1 MKKIISI
8 ILLTIVVGLGACKDL
23 DLEPK
28 DTITDAIF
36 WKTPADYKMGANALY
51 YCLDGFPY
59 GWFADTE
66 TDLAYNVNNDIS
78 NGMYQTSESSGDWT
92 NPYTN
97 IRKCNNIIVKAESS
111 PIKNDI
117 KRFVAEAKFFRAY
130 NYWKLLR
137 LYGGVPIIKIV
148 PDLNSQELTAPRDTR
163 TAVADFILQDLKE
176 ASLDLPKKNDLSAE
190 DVGRITTGAA
200 EALRAR
206 VALFEGTWSKYH
218 ATGDANK
225 YLDIA
230 IEASNNVI
238 ASTQY
243 DLYTGKGNQ
252 SYRYLFIEEGDD
264 SNESILDRRYQ
275 RNIDAHVYPALLQR
289 MGYLPTKK
297 LADMYVCIDG
307 LPIEKSSLFQGYVSR
322 VSEFQNRDP
331 RMTMTMVIPGTVV
344 KQPGYKNGTASYPF
358 YPQRIPNTGYTLYKY
373 YSENSYANALGE
385 SPNFDFDNHIIR
397 YAEVLLIYAEA
408 KFERDGSITDD
419 DLNKSINLL
428 RNRAGV
434 TALTNAF
441 VSTNGL
447 DMKIEIRRERTV
459 ELALEGFRYDD
470 VRRWKTAETEF
481 PQAIRGIKIKG
492 NDWTLPILINGID
505 KNIYASDEWQ
515 SKTDAYGFIVAEPA
529 SGRSFDKNKH
539 YLRPI
544 PTKEILLNPNL
555 EQNPNW

>member
-1 MKKIISI
+1 MKKINSI
-8 ILLTIVVGLGACKDL
+8 ILLTIVVALSACKDL

-36 WKTPADYKMGANALY
+36 WKTVADYKMGANSLY
-51 YCLDGFPY
+51 YALDGF
-59 GWFADTE
+59 WFADTE
-66 TDLAYNVNNDIS
+66 TDIAYNVNNDIS
-78 NGMYQTSESSGDWT
+78 NGMYQTSETSGDWS
-92 NPYTN
+92 NPYIN
-97 IRKCNNIIVKAESS
+97 IRKCNNIITKAENS
-111 PIKNDI
+111 PIKNDV

-130 NYWKLLR
+130 SYWKLLR
-137 LYGGVPIIKIV
+137 LYGGVPIVKIV
-148 PDLNSQELTAPRDTR
+148 PDLNSKELTAPRSTR
-163 TAVADFILQDLKE
+163 TEVADFILQDLKE
-176 ASLDLPKKNDLSAE
+176 AASDLPKKDGLSAE
-190 DVGRITTGAA
+190 DVGRITNGAA
-200 EALRAR
+200 ESLRAR

-238 ASTQY
+238 SPTQY
-243 DLYTGKGNQ
+243 ALYTGKGDQ

-264 SNESILDRRYQ
+264 SNEAILDRRYQ
-275 RNIDAHVYPALLQR
+275 RNIEGQVYPALLQR

-297 LADMYVCIDG
+297 MADMYVCKDG
-307 LPIEKSSLFQGYVSR
+307 LPIDKSTQFQGYVSR
-322 VSEFQNRDP
+322 VSEFQDRDL
-331 RMTMTMVIPGTVV
+331 RMAMTMVIPGTVV

-358 YPQRIPNTGYTLYKY
+358 HPQRIPNTGYTLYKY

-397 YAEVLLIYAEA
+397 YAEVLLIFAEA
-408 KFERDGSITDD
+408 KFERNGSITDD

-428 RNRAGV
+428 RTRAGV
-434 TALTNAF
+434 TSLTNVFA
-441 VSTNGL
+441 TANGL
-447 DMKIEIRRERTV
+447 DMKTEIRRERTV
-459 ELALEGFRYDD
+459 ELAFEGFRYDD

-481 PQAIRGIKIKG
+481 PQAIRGINIKG
-492 NDWTLPILINGID
+492 NDWISPILINGVD
-505 KNIYASDEWQ
+505 KNIYSSADWQ
-515 SKTDAYGFIVAEPA
+515 SKTDADGFIVAEPA

-555 EQNPNW
+555 LQNPDWE